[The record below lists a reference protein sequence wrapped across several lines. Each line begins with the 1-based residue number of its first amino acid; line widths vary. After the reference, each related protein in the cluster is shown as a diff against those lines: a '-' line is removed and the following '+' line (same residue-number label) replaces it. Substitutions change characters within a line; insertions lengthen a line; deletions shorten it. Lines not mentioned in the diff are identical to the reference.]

1 MDALECL
8 KTRRS
13 VRKYLT
19 DTIDA
24 AVLEDIA
31 ECGRLAAT
39 ARNIQPVHIV
49 VVSDPQLKAQI
60 AETTDHGKFMA
71 GAPVCIVVVSEDTK
85 YYLED
90 GCAAT
95 QNILLAAKAHG
106 LGSCWTAGDKKPY
119 ADAICKML
127 GTPDGF
133 KLVSIIAIGK
143 AAALPL
149 PPKKSLVEVLH
160 WDKF

>member
-1 MDALECL
+1 MNAIECL

-13 VRKYLT
+13 VRQYLP
-19 DTIDA
+19 DPIDA
-24 AVLEDIA
+24 AILEDIA

-49 VVSDPQLKAQI
+49 VISNAKLKAAI
-60 AETTDHGKFMA
+60 AETTDHGKFMVN
-71 GAPVCIVVVSEDTK
+71 APVCIVVLSEDTK

-90 GCAAT
+90 GSAAT
-95 QNILLAAKAHG
+95 QNMLLAAKAHG

-119 ADAICKML
+119 ADSICKML
-127 GTPDGF
+127 GAPDGF

-143 AAALPL
+143 VAAVPTPTKKPL
-149 PPKKSLVEVLH
+149 PEVLH
-160 WDKF
+160 WEKF

>member
-1 MDALECL
+1 MNAIDCL

-13 VRKYLT
+13 VRQYLP
-19 DTIDA
+19 DPIDA

-49 VVSDPQLKAQI
+49 IVTNPELKAEI
-60 AETTDHGKFMA
+60 AGTTDHGKFMA
-71 GAPVCIVVVSEDTK
+71 NAPVCIVVLGEDTK

-95 QNILLAAKAHG
+95 QNILLAATAHG

-119 ADAICKML
+119 ADNIRKMV
-127 GTPDGF
+127 GAPDGF
-133 KLVSIIAIGK
+133 KLVSIVAIGK
-143 AAALPL
+143 TAAEPTPA
-149 PPKKSLVEVLH
+149 KKSLAEVLH
-160 WDKF
+160 WEKY